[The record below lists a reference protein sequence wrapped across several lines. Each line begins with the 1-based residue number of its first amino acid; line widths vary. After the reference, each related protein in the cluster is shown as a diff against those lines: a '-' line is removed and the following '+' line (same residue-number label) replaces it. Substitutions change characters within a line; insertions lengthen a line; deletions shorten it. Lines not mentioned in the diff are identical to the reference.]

1 MSSRLVALLGLLLV
15 PALLG
20 AQTPDELKRSI
31 VMVNQELELLKA
43 TVDATFDEAERGK
56 AEHATLHGRIDELGK
71 RLKELQLQLD
81 RKSVELAEQGQRVDD
96 LADEV
101 AERLKRFD
109 LFGSFRARSIFEMN
123 RTDLT
128 SKARDRDLYF
138 QQRLRLGVAFHPVS
152 QVTVTGEFQDARVWG
167 YADEGVGLGDETSE
181 LSMYRAFVT
190 VKGLAQGLTID
201 AGRLPLHYG
210 RGRMIGYSE
219 WSNHGRA
226 FDGARVHYVPL
237 EGLALDLFYTVQNEQ
252 NGAAGRD
259 GTFGGFYGSYAFA
272 GGPFEGLALDAYAL
286 HLYDGR
292 PESYKNLATLGVL
305 LHGTLFAALYLD
317 VEAVV
322 QVGKLTE
329 ALSSTKNDHLA
340 TAGYAGLG
348 YVSSGAVPFKVGAFA
363 SGASGDAEPRDVPGN
378 SRSVSFIPLFP
389 ASHDW
394 WGLMDLVSWTN
405 LMEFGV
411 EAEVT
416 PAKGLTASLQYH
428 EYFAVDDRAPFPI
441 LGSGNA
447 PLKAMGKHMGGE
459 LDLLLAWQPLPWLCA
474 GTGYGLFLPAE
485 GARHY
490 KGLGDTSPAHWF
502 YLQGKMTL

>member
-1 MSSRLVALLGLLLV
+1 MSSRLVALLGLFLA

-20 AQTPDELKRSI
+20 AQTQDELQRSI
-31 VMVNQELELLKA
+31 VMVNQEIELLKA

-71 RLKELQLQLD
+71 RLKDLQLQLD
-81 RKSVELAEQGQRVDD
+81 RKSVELAEQGQRVDE

-101 AERLKRFD
+101 EQRLKRFD
-109 LFGSFRARSIFEMN
+109 LFGSLRARSIFEMN

-152 QVTVTGEFQDARVWG
+152 QVTVTAELEDSRVWG
-167 YADEGVGLGDETSE
+167 HGGAGVGLSDELSE
-181 LSMYRAFVT
+181 LAMYRGFVT
-190 VKGLAQGLTID
+190 IRGLVEGLSLD
-201 AGRLPLHYG
+201 AGRLTLSYG
-210 RGRMIGYSE
+210 QQRVIAAPDWLNR
-219 WSNHGRA
+219 GRA
-226 FDGARVHYVPL
+226 FDGARLSYAPV
-237 EGLALDLFYTVQNEQ
+237 EGLTLDLLYTVLREQ
-252 NGAAGRD
+252 NVALGRD
-259 GTFGGFYGSYAFA
+259 STFGGFYGSYAFA
-272 GGPFEGLALDAYAL
+272 AGPFRGLTLDAYAL

-292 PESYKNLATLGVL
+292 PEAYKNLATLGLL
-305 LHGTLFAALYLD
+305 LHGTLFEALYLD
-317 VEAVV
+317 VEAIV
-322 QVGKLTE
+322 QVGKVTE
-329 ALSSTKNDHLA
+329 ALSTTKNDHLA

-348 YVSSGAVPFKVGAFA
+348 YVSSGTVPFKVGAFA

-378 SRSVSFIPLFP
+378 TRSVSFIPLFP
-389 ASHDW
+389 ALHTW

-459 LDLLLAWQPLPWLCA
+459 LDLVLAWQPLPWLRA
-474 GTGYGLFLPAE
+474 DTGYGLFLPAE
-485 GARHY
+485 GARNY

-502 YLQGKMTL
+502 YLQGKVTL